1 MLTRFSLKK
10 EARRCFVS
18 QVKVEKRVTS
28 QVRLKKEGRVR
39 VEVNRSS
46 ESKSSLCLSL
56 KRKVEFTLGT
66 RKLTG

>member
-1 MLTRFSLKK
+1 MLKGFIFKK
-10 EARRCFVS
+10 EARRCFAC
-18 QVKVEKRVTS
+18 